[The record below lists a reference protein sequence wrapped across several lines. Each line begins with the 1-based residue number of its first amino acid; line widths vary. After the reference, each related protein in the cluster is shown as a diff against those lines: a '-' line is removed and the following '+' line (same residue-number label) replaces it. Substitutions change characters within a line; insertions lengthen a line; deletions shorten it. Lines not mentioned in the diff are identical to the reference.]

1 MPALPVS
8 MRAGQACREEL
19 SGPIARS
26 STPSRELAVS
36 RATRPYSMCMM
47 GEMSPAGR
55 WDEAAAPG
63 ELAARAGPAAPG
75 GLAARAGAAAP
86 GGPAA
91 RGQLRASHQDRDRVV
106 EILRV
111 AAGHGRLTA
120 EEPDERLEAAPT
132 ARTLHDLAPL
142 TR

>member
-63 ELAARAGPAAPG
+63 ELAARARPAAPG
-75 GLAARAGAAAP
+75 GLAAPAVS
-86 GGPAA
+86 AA
-91 RGQLRASHQDRDRVV
+91 RGQLRASHQDRHRDP

-111 AAGHGRLTA
+111 SARDGRLTP
-120 EEPDERLEAAPT
+120 EELQEPVEAALS
-132 ARTLHDLAPL
+132 ARTFDAP
-142 TR
+142 